1 MSTNDNMKFDVDESN
16 FVLLRFKEELDSL
29 KEQTAEIHQFFKNK
43 EGALKSVKGGL
54 QPHEK
59 DSLNDVA
66 EGFEQRFQEEWNSLQ
81 AVTVELQNKIQKE
94 VDSLKAIAAEFQN
107 QIKEEK
113 ESILASA
120 SGLHQQ
126 IREEAD
132 DLKVKTAGLQPN
144 KLAMLCFSGDLDKI
158 LASFILAT
166 GAASMGMKVMMFF
179 SFWGCTALRKKKA
192 KVKGK
197 DIFGKMFGFMLPKG
211 VDKIKLSSMHMAG
224 MGTGMMKY
232 LMKKK
237 NVDSLPEMI
246 KTAEELGIEI
256 YVCEMS
262 MEIMGMKRGEII
274 DYKGLQFAGAGK
286 FLKEAAGTEINFFI

>member
-1 MSTNDNMKFDVDESN
+1 MSTNDSMKFDVDDSN
-16 FVLLRFKEELDSL
+16 FVMLRFKEELDSL
-29 KEQTAEIHQFFKNK
+29 REKTTEIQQFMKDKE
-43 EGALKSVKGGL
+43 
-54 QPHEK
+54 
-59 DSLNDVA
+59 DSLNTKSKGRQHHDEDSSKEII
-66 EGFEQRFQEEWNSLQ
+66 EGFEHRLQEEWNSLQ
-81 AVTVELQNKIQKE
+81 AVTVDLQEKIQKE
-94 VDSLKAIAAEFQN
+94 ADSLTTMAEGFQN
-107 QIKEEK
+107 QIKVEK
-113 ESILASA
+113 ESIIESA
-120 SGLHQQ
+120 NGLHQQ
-126 IREEAD
+126 IREEVDA
-132 DLKVKTAGLQPN
+132 LNKRTSGLQPN
-144 KLAMLCFSGDLDKI
+144 KLAMLCFSGELDKI
-158 LASFILAT
+158 LGAFILAT
-166 GAASMGMKVMMFF
+166 GAAAMGMKVMMFF